1 MGGTSRNGEWQCK
14 TGYFTLTLNRDLPGV
29 LSLVIFFYKL
39 QIFDVTKYKV
49 LKYFNLFLMSLM
61 CLSFIAMDPYVLIIV
76 FFLS

>member
-1 MGGTSRNGEWQCK
+1 MGRTSRNGEWQCK

-49 LKYFNLFLMSLM
+49 LKYFNLFLMSLKIYVP
-61 CLSFIAMDPYVLIIV
+61 FIYCNGPIYMYL
-76 FFLS
+76 L